1 MPCRTKN
8 KPLTVFYKTVF
19 KFIFTLAATSVDI
32 LFMAEKCEGTEDK
45 HLPFFFFFFW
55 EVLKAK

>member
-45 HLPFFFFFFW
+45 HLPFFFFFSGKF
-55 EVLKAK
+55 